1 MRIEVRNN
9 NVEKAMRILKKKLTE
24 DGFFNEL
31 REREYYQSKGTKRRR
46 AKAAAKRR
54 TERDLKKVFPRES
67 WNKLHLQIIYFGRE
81 YCPARGHVLADCPI
95 CSWAAT
101 KKRMRE
107 EQSGSSRG

>member
-31 REREYYQSKGTKRRR
+31 REREYYQSKGTKRRK

-54 TERDLKKVFPRES
+54 TEREL
-67 WNKLHLQIIYFGRE
+67 
-81 YCPARGHVLADCPI
+81 
-95 CSWAAT
+95 
-101 KKRMRE
+101 KKRME
-107 EQSGSSRG
+107 NEGY